1 MPQSLGPRQPFRESL
16 EMAAMD
22 ESLLQLRAVW
32 QKDLFENVV
41 PFWLDHSLDTE
52 YGGYFSALD
61 EHGEVYD
68 DTKYMWLNGRAL
80 YMWARLYCDFPE
92 ASERDQWRR
101 AAELGAAFLD
111 KAKDDQGLLFFSLS
125 RDGSER
131 LHLQRKPYAAVF
143 YVQGKLSYWRM
154 LKVIEDEGGSHGE
167 DAAAV
172 LASAEAMFETLLEWI
187 EDPSKCGRPPAAPS
201 NTTKLADVMCAA
213 SLSLDFYHLSAD
225 AETREGHKRR
235 IAQAC
240 ADVLRHYDASKRILV
255 EQAGPDGVDY
265 ATPAGRLFLPG
276 HSIEVAWFLLQ
287 MVEVVPDETLKN
299 VALDAIEGSLER
311 GWDDAHGGGLLYMMD
326 LEGRPLVDAT
336 VTNDDKLWW
345 PCTEALIALVM
356 AHTLTGDDD
365 RWGGWLRKVHAYCYD
380 HFATDASW
388 YGYLKRDGTPR
399 HTAKGG
405 NYMGFFHLPRA
416 LIMCVKMTGP
426 RYYL

>member
-1 MPQSLGPRQPFRESL
+1 
-16 EMAAMD
+16 MAAMD

-80 YMWARLYCDFPE
+80 Y
-92 ASERDQWRR
+92 
-101 AAELGAAFLD
+101 
-111 KAKDDQGLLFFSLS
+111 AKDDQGLLFFSLS

-201 NTTKLADVMCAA
+201 HTTKLADVMCAA

-336 VTNDDKLWW
+336 VTNDDKRGGVHG
-345 PCTEALIALVM
+345 ALIALVM
-356 AHTLTGDDD
+356 AHAHGRRRPLGLAPQGP
-365 RWGGWLRKVHAYCYD
+365 RLLLRPLRHHGLRRLKLRRHA
-380 HFATDASW
+380 
-388 YGYLKRDGTPR
+388 R

-426 RYYL
+426 RYHL

>member
-1 MPQSLGPRQPFRESL
+1 
-16 EMAAMD
+16 MAAMD

-32 QKDLFENVV
+32 QKDLFENR
-41 PFWLDHSLDTE
+41 
-52 YGGYFSALD
+52 ALD

-201 NTTKLADVMCAA
+201 NATKLAD
-213 SLSLDFYHLSAD
+213 
-225 AETREGHKRR
+225 
-235 IAQAC
+235 AC

-345 PCTEALIALVM
+345 PCAEALIALVM

-416 LIMCVKMTGP
+416 LIVCVKMTGP